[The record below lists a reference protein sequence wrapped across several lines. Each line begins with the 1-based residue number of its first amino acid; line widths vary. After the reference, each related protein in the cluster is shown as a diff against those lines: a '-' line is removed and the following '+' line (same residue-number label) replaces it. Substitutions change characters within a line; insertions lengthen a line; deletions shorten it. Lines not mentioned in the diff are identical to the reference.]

1 MKLTT
6 VFLAGCLQHLPL
18 LEVILGHPAPVLEDA
33 RLTGFALHWGDE
45 ECAAILCPAEGAATP
60 GLLAHLS
67 DEDLARIDYFQGS
80 FGLHLAEI
88 AVETKGKSVPA
99 QVFLP
104 APEGAVGAPWSFAD
118 WQVKWADYATA
129 LAVEAMGW
137 YGRLGSEGLRI
148 RLRGIKLR
156 AWARV
161 EIASHP
167 ARAGRDV
174 KNDVKMTDH
183 HYAYMHYFGFE
194 EALLQFRR
202 YDGTM
207 SEPMPRSCLAT
218 GRASVILPYDPVR
231 DTVLLV
237 EQFRAPLYLA
247 GDPAPW
253 LWEPVA
259 GMIDPG
265 ETPEQAALRE
275 AEEEAGLTIR
285 RLEKVGEAYS
295 SSGSSMEYCHLF
307 VGLADLEAA
316 GGVGG
321 LETEGEDI
329 RSAVIPFAELMRG
342 IDGCGYRDMPLLV
355 IANWLARHRDRLR
368 AGM

>member
-18 LEVILGHPAPVLEDA
+18 LEAILGHPARALDDA
-33 RLTGFALHWGDE
+33 RLANFALHWGDE
-45 ECAAILCPAEGAATP
+45 ECAAILVPAAGAVTS
-60 GLLAHLS
+60 GLLASLT
-67 DEDLARIDYFQGS
+67 DEELAKLDYLQGS
-80 FGLHLAEI
+80 FGLHLTEMT
-88 AVETKGKSVPA
+88 VETSAGPVVA
-99 QVFLP
+99 QAFLP
-104 APEGAVGAPWSFAD
+104 APEAEVGAPWSLAG
-118 WQVKWADYATA
+118 WQPKWADYATA

-161 EIASHP
+161 EIAGHP
-167 ARAGRDV
+167 AGAGHDV
-174 KNDVKMTDH
+174 KNDVKMSEH

-194 EALLQFRR
+194 EASLQFRR

-218 GRASVILPYDPVR
+218 GRASVILPYDPLR

-265 ETPEQAALRE
+265 ESPEQAALRE

-285 RLEKVGEAYS
+285 RLEKAGEAYS

-329 RSAVIPFAELMRG
+329 RSKVIPFAELMQG
-342 IDGCGYRDMPLLV
+342 IDDHGYRDMPLLV